1 MKKLL
6 AVFDTDTLYASR
18 LMEYFKRSNWDDFEI
33 ILFTKQ
39 ESLVDFLKYQAVD
52 ILLFGGDTL
61 SEEISRENIKYV
73 FWICTDNKQ
82 AKDKQ
87 DTIYKY
93 QAAGKIGSDIF
104 SRYTKLENNYH
115 SDSLDNLSIISFFAP
130 VPSEEKISYAWSR
143 AKELSYRRKVL
154 FIDLEQ
160 LPVAI
165 KPWHENSVSSMSELL
180 YFLKEGNPNYI
191 DKLYTYLNYSDKLSY
206 LAGPTHGFDL
216 LSLCREDMGRLMDDL
231 KKYTDYETVILYL
244 GIYTEASMEALS
256 RSNDI
261 YILAND
267 LNYDELV
274 EKEWERQMELMGIQI
289 NKLNIKRIRL

>member
-160 LPVAI
+160 LPVTI